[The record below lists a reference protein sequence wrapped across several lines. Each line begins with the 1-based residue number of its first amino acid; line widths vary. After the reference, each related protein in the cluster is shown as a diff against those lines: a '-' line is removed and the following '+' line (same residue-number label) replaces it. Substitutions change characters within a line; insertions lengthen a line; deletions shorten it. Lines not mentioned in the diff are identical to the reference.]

1 MSENTPGTPDSD
13 PDHIDPAGYFAD
25 LVESGEHNIQ
35 LSEEQD
41 CEQLREF
48 IESVEN
54 SDSPADPGTNAMVRI
69 ARSILIQ
76 TESK

>member
-1 MSENTPGTPDSD
+1 MSEKTPGTPDSD
-13 PDHIDPAGYFAD
+13 PDHIDPAGDLAD
-25 LVESGEHNIQ
+25 LIESGEHNIQ

-41 CEQLREF
+41 PAELREF

-69 ARSILIQ
+69 ARSILTQ
-76 TESK
+76 TDE